1 MTKEITYASDLHK
14 VLIDNYLGT
23 VGVIVEELTTPD
35 QFLNFGE
42 QLDKIVDYHNG
53 VDKADYYS
61 WLMILPITTSL
72 LVSGL
77 FIGIENDDNRAD
89 LRGYNVILDGELN
102 NLVEVLSEI
111 TKENE

>member
-1 MTKEITYASDLHK
+1 MTKEIKYASDLHK

-23 VGVIVEELTTPD
+23 IGVIVEEVTTPE
-35 QFLNFGE
+35 QFLDFND

-53 VDKADYYS
+53 VEKSDYYS

-77 FIGIENDDNRAD
+77 FVGIENDSNRAD

-111 TKENE
+111 TNSYE

>member
-14 VLIDNYLGT
+14 LLIDNYLGV
-23 VGVIVEELTTPD
+23 VGVIVEEVSTPE
-35 QFLNFGE
+35 QFLQFTE

-61 WLMILPITTSL
+61 WLMILPISVSL

-77 FIGIENDDNRAD
+77 FIGVETDENRAD
-89 LRGYNVILDGELN
+89 IRGYNVILDSELN

-111 TKENE
+111 TRTND

>member
-14 VLIDNYLGT
+14 LLIDNYLGT
-23 VGVIVEELTTPD
+23 IGVIVEEVATPE
-35 QFLNFGE
+35 QFLQFTE

-77 FIGIENDDNRAD
+77 FIGIENDENRAD

>member
-1 MTKEITYASDLHK
+1 MTKTITYASDLHK
-14 VLIDNYLGT
+14 LLIDNYLG
-23 VGVIVEELTTPD
+23 VIGVIVEEVTTPE
-35 QFLNFGE
+35 QFLQFTE

-77 FIGIENDDNRAD
+77 FIGIENDENRAD
-89 LRGYNVILDGELN
+89 LRGYNVLLDGELN

>member
-1 MTKEITYASDLHK
+1 MTKEITFASDLHK
-14 VLIDNYLGT
+14 LLIENYLGT
-23 VGVIVEELTTPD
+23 IGVIVEEVTTPE
-35 QFLNFGE
+35 QFLDFND

-77 FIGIENDDNRAD
+77 FVGIENKDNRAD
-89 LRGYNVILDGELN
+89 IRGYQVILDGELH
-102 NLVEVLSEI
+102 NLVEVLTEI
-111 TKENE
+111 TTQND

>member
-14 VLIDNYLGT
+14 VLIDNYLST

-35 QFLNFGE
+35 QFLNFCE

-72 LVSGL
+72 LVSGV
-77 FIGIENDDNRAD
+77 FVSIENDENRAD
-89 LRGYNVILDGELN
+89 IRGYQVILDNELH
-102 NLVEVLSEI
+102 NLVDVLTEI